1 MDEPVPHADDVAPRD
16 LRMPFDKL
24 RRQPACSLADDLNV
38 PDHSVLEQGIA
49 EEAGTPLAPHVAA
62 DARDGLEHVLDVRG
76 IAGIGLSHS
85 DAACA
90 STALR

>member
-1 MDEPVPHADDVAPRD
+1 MQGRQAQEVQKAFVDVLLIEPV
-16 LRMPFDKL
+16 
-24 RRQPACSLADDLNV
+24 S
-38 PDHSVLEQGIA
+38 
-49 EEAGTPLAPHVAA
+49 PHVAA

-90 STALR
+90 STALL